1 MKVEI
6 NKKRKIGKCMNTWKL
21 NYTLL
26 GYQWIMKKLK
36 EKFKKDFETKMET
49 LLMQQKQL

>member
-21 NYTLL
+21 NSTLL
-26 GYQWIMKKLK
+26 GNQWIK
-36 EKFKKDFETKMET
+36 EETKREI
-49 LLMQQKQL
+49 